1 MLKRTLIVL
10 LLLCLILAGYYILK
24 MPGSLTRKPDLV
36 IYEFE
41 VLGQP
46 NINQNGD
53 MEVPVKII
61 VGNRGSCAAG
71 IFKIS
76 TMYSGP
82 MGTYIAPLHVPG
94 QVIDDW
100 FAFSDVSL
108 EAGSEMSFEGKAAI
122 PQLRSCEITLW
133 AVVDSCIAED
143 NMPKYC
149 RVDESNEDNN
159 VSKEVVFYL
168 P

>member
-1 MLKRTLIVL
+1 MLKRSLIVK
-10 LLLCLILAGYYILK
+10 LLLCLILAGFYIIN
-24 MPGSLTRKPDLV
+24 MPGTLAIKPDLV
-36 IYEFE
+36 IYGFE
-41 VLGQP
+41 VIGQP
-46 NINQNGD
+46 NINQHGD
-53 MEVPVKII
+53 MEIPVKVI
-61 VGNRGSCAAG
+61 VGNRNSCAAG

-108 EAGSEMSFEGKAAI
+108 EAGSERSFEGKAAI

-133 AVVDSCIAED
+133 AVVDSCSAED
-143 NMPKYC
+143 NMPLYC

-159 VSKEVVFYL
+159 VSKEIVVYL